1 MAGPFNMRLS
11 GFFLIFILFSTYASA
26 QRLEYTITL
35 KDHLFFPSQL
45 TVPANK
51 KIKLIFINLD
61 DSIEEFDSFDL
72 NREKVLFPNR
82 KSSIY
87 IGPLPKGK
95 YNFFGEYHPNSAR
108 GSVLVIEEGT
118 SHAN

>member
-1 MAGPFNMRLS
+1 MGALLANS
-11 GFFLIFILFSTYASA
+11 LISFISLYEGLKLCPHWEIQCASSTA
-26 QRLEYTITL
+26 
-35 KDHLFFPSQL
+35 
-45 TVPANK
+45 
-51 KIKLIFINLD
+51 IKLIFINLD